1 MIHPNYHNG
10 QIHYPP
16 NPISQPPTTSAT
28 TKTTTARLSSNP
40 RASTATTYS
49 PTATKTTASC
59 SKTIPSTAGE
69 THRAHTV
76 FAPMSLV
83 ESLTKTNLL
92 LVADMKSEI
101 QSIHNELS
109 IIPLE
114 EIRNEQSQAFGN
126 LSDKIEALERNF
138 TELKDTVMKRS
149 YQNLKMDP
157 KLLDQWNP
165 SMLVIRRSPWT
176 NMRLIL
182 NKVAADNIA
191 DLFPNDWAP
200 KPCFSDIQEKHYKVI
215 SEVMT
220 EMFCQC
226 GILQDYDVLA
236 IQGYEQFLKA
246 LHHHM
251 VLGNVTLHQLG
262 HFLILMTYMSFCRIG
277 HYSEYMREEDSI
289 NLEIAVWMSIV
300 IVAFRTSFH
309 AEGAH
314 RTINPYFNVL
324 NTIIRRRLHVILTR
338 YLEQECVCKNH
349 VQCDISPNILTS
361 EIILPNYE
369 HFLHYILEKNFSKFS
384 IVGES
389 EILSKYGKTITM
401 IVLARINGYYSPYF
415 PQSIMEEEAKC
426 LYGTNFSFAER
437 DFFLNKLLK
446 ENPHMSKAAID
457 QSIAFLE
464 RQKEAN
470 YPCTIHTQKKGFDW
484 IVFNQ
489 SPDRIPSKDD
499 GYQGID
505 SDESTGFSD
514 TDSEDENEEARVS
527 DLISNHEG
535 MEEVNNQKNENA
547 SGASSE
553 NLTSDDL
560 TARYNTIF
568 NPSIS
573 NSSCELSLNS
583 RDERD
588 EAEAVAENTRCKK
601 IPKNNKTKKRT
612 RKLTTYDLKAIPE
625 DMLEESRQRIDS
637 NIPCKFDQI
646 VYMDNVK
653 GITYSFRYFNAYK
666 FDWRVVYQNEEPM
679 LCTHPRGRLHN
690 EKCPWYH
697 PEVINVPDIENT
709 LSTSEQAA
717 QGKIYDMYHQ
727 NSQNMQQKSCGCG
740 TAAEI
745 AYMGH
750 KSICE

>member
-1 MIHPNYHNG
+1 MTHPN
-10 QIHYPP
+10 YPP
-16 NPISQPPTTSAT
+16 NPLSQPPNTSAI
-28 TKTTTARLSSNP
+28 TTTARMTSNQK
-40 RASTATTYS
+40 ASTTITSTT
-49 PTATKTTASC
+49 TATKTTS
-59 SKTIPSTAGE
+59 SSTTIPTIAGE
-69 THRAHTV
+69 THRTHTL

-83 ESLTKTNLL
+83 ESLTKTILL

-109 IIPLE
+109 TIPIE
-114 EIRNEQSQAFGN
+114 EIRSEQSQAFGKVN
-126 LSDKIEALERNF
+126 DKIEALEKNF
-138 TELKDTVMKRS
+138 TELKNIVMKRS
-149 YQNLKMDP
+149 YQNLKIDP

-182 NKVAADNIA
+182 NKVASDNIA

-200 KPCFSDIQEKHYKVI
+200 KPCFSDIQDKHLKVL

-220 EMFCQC
+220 AMFYQC

-277 HYSEYMREEDSI
+277 HYTVYMREEDSI
-289 NLEIAVWMSIV
+289 NLEVAVWMSIV

-338 YLEQECVCKNH
+338 YLGQECVCKNH

-361 EIILPNYE
+361 EIILPSYE
-369 HFLHYILEKNFSKFS
+369 HFLHYILEKGFSRFS

-401 IVLARINGYYSPYF
+401 IVLARVNGYYSPYF

-437 DFFLNKLLK
+437 DFFLNKLLN
-446 ENPHMSKAAID
+446 ENPNMSKAAIN

-470 YPCTIHTQKKGFDW
+470 CPCTICTQKRGFDW

-489 SPDRIPSKDD
+489 LPDRIPSNDD
-499 GYQGID
+499 G
-505 SDESTGFSD
+505 
-514 TDSEDENEEARVS
+514 
-527 DLISNHEG
+527 
-535 MEEVNNQKNENA
+535 
-547 SGASSE
+547 
-553 NLTSDDL
+553 
-560 TARYNTIF
+560 
-568 NPSIS
+568 
-573 NSSCELSLNS
+573 
-583 RDERD
+583 
-588 EAEAVAENTRCKK
+588 
-601 IPKNNKTKKRT
+601 
-612 RKLTTYDLKAIPE
+612 
-625 DMLEESRQRIDS
+625 
-637 NIPCKFDQI
+637 
-646 VYMDNVK
+646 
-653 GITYSFRYFNAYK
+653 
-666 FDWRVVYQNEEPM
+666 
-679 LCTHPRGRLHN
+679 
-690 EKCPWYH
+690 
-697 PEVINVPDIENT
+697 
-709 LSTSEQAA
+709 
-717 QGKIYDMYHQ
+717 
-727 NSQNMQQKSCGCG
+727 
-740 TAAEI
+740 
-745 AYMGH
+745 
-750 KSICE
+750 

>member
-1 MIHPNYHNG
+1 MMASQQSNITSTSTPTSTPEPMTPPRSTTSIGMTTSNANPTVSTTAPVLTDAVQRCVDTAAEVIATHREARLIFMQGLVRRILREAYREPTNPPSVGIPLAQSVLDGISSTNRGLYPSFVTHPNYHNG

-16 NPISQPPTTSAT
+16 NPYSQPPATSAT
-28 TKTTTARLSSNP
+28 TTPTTVGMSSSQPTSTRTTTTTTKTATSSSN
-40 RASTATTYS
+40 
-49 PTATKTTASC
+49 
-59 SKTIPSTAGE
+59 TIPTMAGE
-69 THRAHTV
+69 AHRSHAV
-76 FAPMSLV
+76 FAPMTLV

-109 IIPLE
+109 TIPLE
-114 EIRNEQSQAFGN
+114 EIRNEQSQAFGKLN
-126 LSDKIEALERNF
+126 DKIETLEKNF
-138 TELKDTVMKRS
+138 TELKDIVMKRS

-182 NKVAADNIA
+182 NKVASDNIA
-191 DLFPNDWAP
+191 DLFPNDWAS
-200 KPCFSDIQEKHYKVI
+200 KPCFSDIQEKHFKVF

-220 EMFCQC
+220 AMFYQC

-251 VLGNVTLHQLG
+251 VLGNVTLNQLG

-277 HYSEYMREEDSI
+277 HYTAYMREEDAI

-361 EIILPNYE
+361 EIILPSYE
-369 HFLHYILEKNFSKFS
+369 HFLHYIQEKGFSRFS
-384 IVGES
+384 IVSES

-401 IVLARINGYYSPYF
+401 IVLARVNGYYSPYF

-437 DFFLNKLLK
+437 DFFINKLLK
-446 ENPHMSKAAID
+446 ENPNMSQEAIN

-470 YPCTIHTQKKGFDW
+470 CPCTIHTQKRGYDW
-484 IVFNQ
+484 IVFN
-489 SPDRIPSKDD
+489 
-499 GYQGID
+499 
-505 SDESTGFSD
+505 
-514 TDSEDENEEARVS
+514 
-527 DLISNHEG
+527 
-535 MEEVNNQKNENA
+535 
-547 SGASSE
+547 
-553 NLTSDDL
+553 
-560 TARYNTIF
+560 
-568 NPSIS
+568 
-573 NSSCELSLNS
+573 
-583 RDERD
+583 
-588 EAEAVAENTRCKK
+588 
-601 IPKNNKTKKRT
+601 
-612 RKLTTYDLKAIPE
+612 
-625 DMLEESRQRIDS
+625 
-637 NIPCKFDQI
+637 
-646 VYMDNVK
+646 
-653 GITYSFRYFNAYK
+653 
-666 FDWRVVYQNEEPM
+666 
-679 LCTHPRGRLHN
+679 
-690 EKCPWYH
+690 
-697 PEVINVPDIENT
+697 
-709 LSTSEQAA
+709 
-717 QGKIYDMYHQ
+717 
-727 NSQNMQQKSCGCG
+727 
-740 TAAEI
+740 
-745 AYMGH
+745 
-750 KSICE
+750 